1 MAKSPVSRL
10 AVIVSESEEYLL
22 ADWIAR
28 AAASRDPRLPGEEL
42 EVQCE
47 SIVSGLATACRDGNL
62 TDIGAPSFAPLRDII
77 VDLVLTRALQ
87 GFAATETA
95 TFLLSLKGPI
105 FARLRGVLA
114 SEPERLAAD
123 TLTMSELVDALAL
136 FMMDSFQRTREE
148 LMHRQQSEISELA
161 MPVVRLWQGIL
172 ALPLIGTL
180 DSARTQAVMEN
191 LLESIVRH
199 EAQIA
204 IIDITGVP
212 AIDLLVAQH
221 LLKTIAAARLMG
233 ADCFISGVR
242 PQIAQTMVQL
252 GVELN
257 VTSKA
262 NLSDAFALAL
272 QRVGKAIVDQRPAI
286 QAEAA

>member
-1 MAKSPVSRL
+1 MGKSPTSRL
-10 AVIVSESEEYLL
+10 SDIVSKNEDSLV
-22 ADWIAR
+22 ADWLVRIAR
-28 AAASRDPRLPGEEL
+28 PHDPRLPAQEL
-42 EVQCE
+42 HAQCDN
-47 SIVSGLATACRDGNL
+47 IVSLLAKACRDGNFS
-62 TDIGAPSFAPLRDII
+62 DIHHPSFEPLRDLL
-77 VDLVLTRALQ
+77 VDVSLTRALQ

-95 TFLLSLKGPI
+95 TFILSIKAPI
-105 FARLRGVLA
+105 FARLRVVLA

-123 TLTMSELVDALAL
+123 TMTMSELIDALAL
-136 FMMDSFQRTREE
+136 FTMDTLQRTREE
-148 LMHRQQSEISELA
+148 LIHRQQSEISELA
-161 MPVVRLWQGIL
+161 MPVMRLWRGIV

-180 DSARTQAVMEN
+180 DSARTHAVMEH

-199 EAQIA
+199 EAEVA

-221 LLKTIAAARLMG
+221 LLKTIAAVRLMG
-233 ADCFISGVR
+233 AECIVSGIR

-252 GVELN
+252 GIELN

-272 QRVGKAIVDQRPAI
+272 RRVGKAVVDQRSGPPV
-286 QAEAA
+286 ELP